1 MEDKVFT
8 PLQEEILRI
17 AFRHLDQ
24 KLGLDNFNQEEQFA
38 RLLKRIEEHDEDNQ
52 QV

>member
-1 MEDKVFT
+1 MQEQIFT

-17 AFRHLDQ
+17 AFRHLDE

-38 RLLKRIEEHDEDNQ
+38 RLLKRIEETNETDE
-52 QV
+52 